1 MFSGLTTPG
10 HLLLLLA
17 VVVLLFG
24 AKKLPEL
31 ARGVGKSARIL
42 KAEVSEMNNEGR
54 DPEGRDTEAKP
65 TPELPEGSTKRA
77 PQADKLPDSGDRA

>member
-10 HLLLLLA
+10 HLLLLLT

-42 KAEVSEMNNEGR
+42 KAEVSEMHDDAKR
-54 DPEGRDTEAKP
+54 AEAKP
-65 TPELPEGSTKRA
+65 ASEQPEGSAKPATRT
-77 PQADKLPDSGDRA
+77 DKLPDSPDRA

>member
-42 KAEVSEMNNEGR
+42 KAEVSEMNTEGR
-54 DPEGRDTEAKP
+54 DTEGRDTEAKP
-65 TPELPEGSTKRA
+65 TPELPEGSTKPA
-77 PQADKLPDSGDRA
+77 TQTDKLPDSGDRA